1 MCWSKCQHLKQ
12 IILGNNNIYEII
24 IITMINIQDKSKCCG
39 CCACVDVCAHQAI
52 SLKTDIEGFWYPV
65 VDETKCVDCGLCNKV
80 CPELNITDLKKND
93 YPQPAHTIA
102 AINKKMSARWDSTS
116 GGAFSALADAMYEE
130 GGYVSGAIYNEDFSV
145 RNFISNNPED
155 LKKLRSSKYLQ
166 SKAEGIYKEIRDLLR
181 KGEKVLACGTPC
193 QMAALRSFLRKDYEN
208 LIIVDFICR
217 GVNSPKVY
225 RKYLD
230 SLERKFGG
238 KVVYVKAKNKEL
250 GWRNLTRK
258 VVFDNGK
265 SYYGVHMQ
273 DDFRRGYHTNVYCRP
288 SCYSC
293 QYKGFPRMAD
303 ITIADYW
310 GIEKVDPNM
319 DNNIGTS
326 MILLNSNKGIA
337 YFEKVKDKLEWE
349 ETKFESILSGNI
361 ALRKPIEP
369 AKIDRKAFFEDLDR
383 GTFEEVTAK
392 YFPLKQE
399 KQTFKGKVKAALKV
413 AYYLYRRFG
422 FSYRAWSN
430 FVKINFRKNTISNIK
445 TEHVIYT
452 MPSAVFDI
460 HPSAK
465 IEIKAPFLFGNN
477 PVKGMK
483 MPTCLRME
491 ANTKLEI
498 HNGPLTRYGTGPYNL
513 RYGAYI
519 EIVNGG
525 KLTIGQGAC
534 NVGLTI
540 MCAKEVTIGNG
551 VRIGRNVSIRDWNG
565 SHVIINEHYRNH
577 APVHIGDRVWLCTGC
592 TIMPGV
598 TIGEG
603 AVVAAN
609 STVTKDV
616 PPYSLV
622 GGSPAKVLKEKIEW
636 Y

>member
-1 MCWSKCQHLKQ
+1 MIQ
-12 IILGNNNIYEII
+12 IN
-24 IITMINIQDKSKCCG
+24 DKSKCCG
-39 CCACVDVCAHQAI
+39 CNACGDICPKDAI
-52 SLKTDIEGFWYPV
+52 TFKTDIEGFWYPEV
-65 VDETKCVDCGLCNKV
+65 NMERCIDCGLCEKV
-80 CPELNITDLKKND
+80 CPELHINELKKND
-93 YPQPAHTIA
+93 YEQPVTIA
-102 AINKKMSARWDSTS
+102 AINKNMKERWDSTS
-116 GGAFSALADAMYEE
+116 GGAFSALADAMYAQ
-130 GGYVSGAIYNEDFSV
+130 GGYVSGAVYNEDFSV
-145 RNFISNNPED
+145 SNFISDNPAD
-155 LKKLRSSKYLQ
+155 LAKLRSSKYLQ
-166 SKAEGIYKEIRDLLR
+166 SNAEGLYKRIRDLLR

-193 QMAALRSFLRKDYEN
+193 QMAALRSFLHKDYDN

-265 SYYGVHMQ
+265 VYYGVRMD
-273 DDFRRGYHTNVYCRP
+273 DDFRRGYHTNVFCRP
-288 SCYSC
+288 SCYVC

-310 GIEKVDPNM
+310 GIEKVDKNL

-326 MILLNSNKGIA
+326 MILLNSKKGEA
-337 YFEKVKDKLEWE
+337 YFDLVKDKLEWE
-349 ETKFESILSGNI
+349 YTKFESILPGNI

-369 AKIDRKAFFEDLDR
+369 AKINRKQFFEDLDK
-383 GTFEEVTAK
+383 GTFDDVVRK
-392 YFPLKQE
+392 YFPLK
-399 KQTFKGKVKAALKV
+399 KGKDVSFRGKIKQLIKPYYSLYKSFGLSLKA
-413 AYYLYRRFG
+413 YR
-422 FSYRAWSN
+422 N
-430 FVKINFRKNTISNIK
+430 FIWLHNRKNTECSWKSGN
-445 TEHVIYT
+445 VIYT

-460 HPSAK
+460 HPTAK
-465 IEIKAPFLFGNN
+465 IIIKAPLLYGNN
-477 PVKGMK
+477 PVKGMR

-491 ANTKLEI
+491 ANTTFEL
-498 HNGPLTRYGTGPYNL
+498 HDGPLTRYGKGAYNL

-525 KLTIGQGAC
+525 KLTIGQGAA
-534 NVGLTI
+534 NIGLTI

-565 SHVIINEHYRNH
+565 PHVIINDHYRNH
-577 APVHIGDRVWLCTGC
+577 APVHIEDHVWLCTGC

-598 TIGEG
+598 TVGEG
-603 AVVAAN
+603 SVVAAN
-609 STVTKDV
+609 ATVTKDV
-616 PPYSLV
+616 PPHSLV
-622 GGSPAKVLKEKIEW
+622 GGSPAKVLKENIEW

>member
-1 MCWSKCQHLKQ
+1 
-12 IILGNNNIYEII
+12 
-24 IITMINIQDKSKCCG
+24 MIQVQDKSKCCG

-52 SLKTDIEGFWYPV
+52 TLKTDIEGFWYPE
-65 VDETKCVDCGLCNKV
+65 VDKNKCVECGLCEKV
-80 CPELNITDLKKND
+80 CPELHIDDLKKND
-93 YPQPAHTIA
+93 FEKPAHTIA
-102 AINKKMSARWDSTS
+102 AVNKNMSVRWDSTS
-116 GGAFSALADAMYEE
+116 GGAFSALADAMYEQ
-130 GGYVSGAIYNEDFSV
+130 GGYVSGAVYNEDFSV
-145 RNFISNNPED
+145 SNYISDNPDD
-155 LKKLRSSKYLQ
+155 LKRLRSSKYLQ
-166 SKAEGIYKEIRDLLR
+166 SNAEGLYKQIRDLLR
-181 KGEKVLACGTPC
+181 NGEKVLACGTPC
-193 QMAALRSFLRKDYEN
+193 QMAALRSFLRKDYDN

-230 SLERKFGG
+230 SLERQYGG

-265 SYYGVHMQ
+265 AYYGVRMD
-273 DDFRRGYHTNVYCRP
+273 DDFRRGYHTNVFCRP
-288 SCYSC
+288 SCYHC

-310 GIEKVDPNM
+310 GIERVDKNL

-326 MILLNSNKGIA
+326 MILLNSKKGIE
-337 YFEKVKDKLEWE
+337 YFEKVKDRLEWE
-349 ETKFESILSGNI
+349 ETRFESILPGNI

-369 AKIDRKAFFEDLDR
+369 AKIDRKTFFEDLDK
-383 GTFEEVTAK
+383 GTFDDVVKK
-392 YFPLKQE
+392 YFPKNNNSLSLKRRI
-399 KQTFKGKVKAALKV
+399 KNAIKP
-413 AYYLYRRFG
+413 YYFIYKIFG
-422 FSYRAWSN
+422 FSFSAYVN
-430 FVKINFRKNTISNIK
+430 FIKINYRKNTSCDFK
-445 TEHVIYT
+445 FGHVIYT
-452 MPSAVFDI
+452 MSGSVFDI

-465 IEIKAPFLFGNN
+465 IDIKAPFLYGNN
-477 PVKGMK
+477 PVRGMR

-491 ANTKLEI
+491 AGTTLEI
-498 HNGPLTRYGTGPYNL
+498 HDGPLTRYGKVPYNL

-525 KLTIGQGAC
+525 KLTIGQGAA

-551 VRIGRNVSIRDWNG
+551 VRIGRDVSIRDWNG
-565 SHVIINEHYRNH
+565 SHVIINDHYRNH
-577 APVHIGDRVWLCTGC
+577 APVRIGDRVWLCTGC

-603 AVVAAN
+603 SVVAAN
-609 STVTKDV
+609 ATVTKDV
-616 PPYSLV
+616 PPHSLV
-622 GGSPAKVLKEKIEW
+622 GGSPAKVIKENIEW